1 MARKRSPKGRLRKA
15 TPASRLN
22 ITISKVNKR
31 LNRLEKAGM
40 YGQYSFKKLLRRF
53 EDQTDISYR
62 KSRKGKFRLKN
73 VPRNIARLR
82 LYQKNLES
90 FIKSVTS
97 SPIGIKRVRKET
109 EKKIKKTLSNITDV
123 KITNKD
129 LDDFYNLNT
138 DKDIKSLTEKIPPSN
153 LYVLI
158 QEAKTGKLSQN
169 DFVDQV
175 KIFMN
180 SNDENVRI
188 TATNLYNKYVG

>member
-73 VPRNIARLR
+73 IPRNIARLR

-97 SPIGIKRVRKET
+97 SPIGIKRVREET
-109 EKKIKKTLSNITDV
+109 EDKIKKTLSNITDV